1 MPKKLSARIPDR
13 SLSNLEM
20 TVLGLAWLRGPCT
33 IYSIMRELSMSAS
46 SYHKSRAGTA
56 YSVSNRLLEFGLIE
70 RSGAEAGSVA
80 ITSAGVEALKD
91 WMAPPVSRADIAHSA
106 DLVRL
111 RFFFL
116 GALEQKD
123 RLRFIDDCIAGLDTF
138 LGECEALMPK
148 NEEIGDY
155 FGVLATLS
163 TVFETRARIQWLK
176 VVRRWVENP
185 LPENAPW
192 AEIVMRESRGCS

>member
-1 MPKKLSARIPDR
+1 MSKKSAKRIPDR

-70 RSGAEAGSVA
+70 RSGDEDGAVM
-80 ITSAGVEALKD
+80 ITPAGVGALRE
-91 WMAPPVSRADIAHSA
+91 WMAPPVSRADISHSA

-116 GALEQKD
+116 GALDKTD
-123 RLRFIDDCIAGLDTF
+123 RLRFIDDCIAGLEEF
-138 LGECEALMPK
+138 LSACEELMPK

-163 TVFETRARIQWLK
+163 SVFETRARIQWLT

-185 LPENAPW
+185 LPEKAPW
-192 AEIVMRESRGCS
+192 AEIVLRESGGP